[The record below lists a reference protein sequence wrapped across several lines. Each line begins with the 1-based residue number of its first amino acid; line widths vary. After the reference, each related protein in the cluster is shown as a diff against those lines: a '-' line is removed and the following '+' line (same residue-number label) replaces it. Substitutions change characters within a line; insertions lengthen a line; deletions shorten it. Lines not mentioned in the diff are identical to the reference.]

1 MKNKPIKIIF
11 ILLNLILG
19 ALFTNICYSNQHLP
33 PHHAIPGGIAIL
45 PLDLKTLQAPIVYFN
60 GKQVLVVKYH
70 NPIEQHLNW
79 IAIVGI
85 PITTN
90 PGIQKISIHANP
102 TTYNTFKINLEKSF
116 LVSKKLYPKETLKI
130 DPNLVSPS
138 SIEDQIRIKK
148 ETESIKQA
156 YRYWSQLI
164 PNLKLHQP
172 VIGRKSSIFGL
183 NRILNGKKKGYHS
196 GLDLAAPIGT
206 PIYSAAAGQV
216 ILTGNFF
223 YTGNTIFIDH
233 GQSLITSYFHLNT
246 INVTEGDTIAANTSI
261 GTVGATGR
269 VTGPHLHWSVSLND
283 ARINPELFLDE
294 ALHGS

>member
-1 MKNKPIKIIF
+1 MRNKPIKIIF
-11 ILLNLILG
+11 ILLNLTIG
-19 ALFTNICYSNQHLP
+19 IFFTNFCYANQHLP
-33 PHHAIPGGIAIL
+33 ANNAIPGGIAVL
-45 PLDLKTLQAPIVYFN
+45 PLDLKTIQAPVVYFN

-70 NPIEQHLNW
+70 SPIEQQLNW
-79 IAIVGI
+79 MAIVGI
-85 PITTN
+85 PITTK

-102 TTYNTFKINLEKSF
+102 TTYNTFKINLEKTF
-116 LVSKKLYPKETLKI
+116 LVSKKLYPQEVLKI
-130 DPNLVSPS
+130 DPNLVYPS
-138 SIEDQIRIKK
+138 SPTDQLRIKK

-156 YRYWSQLI
+156 YRYWSQLV

-172 VIGRKSSIFGL
+172 VLGRKSSVFGL

-206 PIYSAAAGQV
+206 PIYAAAAGQV

-233 GQSLITSYFHLNT
+233 GQSLITSYFHLHT
-246 INVTEGDTIAANTSI
+246 IDVAEGDTIAANSAI

-283 ARINPELFLDE
+283 ARINPELFLY
-294 ALHGS
+294 